1 MAIKWGGVELNTTR
15 LGIESR
21 LSKADTA
28 DSRLSSIPVGTN
40 ENKIVVMDG
49 SGNLK
54 YRTNISLTGATG
66 PTGASGAT
74 GAVGSTGTQ
83 GIIGL
88 TGSSGA
94 SGATGPTGPTGPT
107 GLKGNVGNT
116 GPTGLTG
123 AASTVAGPTG
133 ATGINGRDGFNG
145 RDGNSHLANLEV
157 VTVNDRGAT
166 ITLTIDGM
174 KYNLATV

>member
-15 LGIESR
+15 LGIETR
-21 LSKADTA
+21 LAKADTA
-28 DSRLSSIPVGTN
+28 DSRLSSIPIGTN

-54 YRTNISLTGATG
+54 YRTNISL
-66 PTGASGAT
+66 
-74 GAVGSTGTQ
+74 
-83 GIIGL
+83 
-88 TGSSGA
+88 
-94 SGATGPTGPTGPT
+94 
-107 GLKGNVGNT
+107 
-116 GPTGLTG
+116 
-123 AASTVAGPTG
+123 TG